1 MPIAKLFLDSSALFS
16 GIASASGAARAL
28 LVLSETGRIQTVISE
43 QVIVETERAMAKKLP
58 AALLDVRKAILA
70 SKAQVV
76 ADPAPAEVAAH
87 LRLISHA
94 PDVSIVLA
102 AIVARV
108 DFLVTFN
115 RRHFIDDPGVAQRS
129 GLRVGDPGDA
139 LTWVR
144 QQLAT
149 SG

>member
-1 MPIAKLFLDSSALFS
+1 MPIAKLLLDSSALFS
-16 GIASASGAARAL
+16 GIASPTGAARAL

-43 QVIVETERAMAKKLP
+43 QVIVETE
-58 AALLDVRKAILA
+58 
-70 SKAQVV
+70 
-76 ADPAPAEVAAH
+76 
-87 LRLISHA
+87 A
-94 PDVSIVLA
+94 PDVPIVLSA
-102 AIVARV
+102 MMAQV

-129 GLRVGDPGDA
+129 GLRIGDPGDA